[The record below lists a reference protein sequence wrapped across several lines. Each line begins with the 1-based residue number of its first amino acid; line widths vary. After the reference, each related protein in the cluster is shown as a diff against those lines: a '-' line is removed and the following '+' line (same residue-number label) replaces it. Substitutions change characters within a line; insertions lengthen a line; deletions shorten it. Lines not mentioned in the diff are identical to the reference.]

1 VEGHRSAL
9 ARDLPRGLPTADIS
23 LGHMKISLTLEH
35 TLHMGRHVRVCAS
48 CFCTEACSHW
58 FLVWVVD
65 EDKSVTVF
73 EDEFDDYRELLEQQ
87 VKEFSEKAQIPK
99 AMLE

>member
-1 VEGHRSAL
+1 VLTSAL
-9 ARDLPRGLPTADIS
+9 NKFEGGMLVITHNIS
-23 LGHMKISLTLEH
+23 LIQE
-35 TLHMGRHVRVCAS
+35 VVN
-48 CFCTEACSHW
+48 EI
-58 FLVWVVD
+58 WVVD

>member
-1 VEGHRSAL
+1 MLRQVVNE
-9 ARDLPRGLPTADIS
+9 I
-23 LGHMKISLTLEH
+23 
-35 TLHMGRHVRVCAS
+35 
-48 CFCTEACSHW
+48 
-58 FLVWVVD
+58 WVVD

-87 VKEFSEKAQIPK
+87 VIIALARAHARTHVRTHARTHARTQVKEFSEKAQIPK

>member
-58 FLVWVVD
+58 FL
-65 EDKSVTVF
+65 EKN
-73 EDEFDDYRELLEQQ
+73 DDLFARQRPMTEVREYDSNGFRTPGLG
-87 VKEFSEKAQIPK
+87 AR
-99 AMLE
+99 